1 MYLYDGF
8 LKICET
14 GQFKGK
20 PETGHFLSG
29 NFFSTKCGNFDNK
42 FDGTII
48 NIADQ
53 HLNHLLYNITE
64 EMTTFTNFTE
74 EMTTKKATVKI
85 SQKNKFLRDQ
95 KIHS

>member
-29 NFFSTKCGNFDNK
+29 KFFSTKCGHFDKK

-48 NIADQ
+48 NIAESAFKP
-53 HLNHLLYNITE
+53 LTL
-64 EMTTFTNFTE
+64 
-74 EMTTKKATVKI
+74 
-85 SQKNKFLRDQ
+85 
-95 KIHS
+95 

>member
-29 NFFSTKCGNFDNK
+29 KFFSTKCGNFDNK

-48 NIADQ
+48 NIAESAFKP
-53 HLNHLLYNITE
+53 LYNITE
-64 EMTTFTNFTE
+64 EMTTLTNFTK
-74 EMTTKKATVKI
+74 EMTTMTTKC
-85 SQKNKFLRDQ
+85 
-95 KIHS
+95 